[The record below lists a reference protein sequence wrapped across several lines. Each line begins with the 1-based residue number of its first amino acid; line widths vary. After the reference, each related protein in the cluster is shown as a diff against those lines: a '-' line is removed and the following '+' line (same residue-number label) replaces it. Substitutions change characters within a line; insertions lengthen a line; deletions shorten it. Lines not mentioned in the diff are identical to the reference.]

1 MDFIGPYTADKK
13 GYTNIMI
20 VMDAMTKYG
29 IAIPTKN
36 QDKTTTADALFYDV
50 FMVYGF
56 PAEILSDKGAN
67 FMSDV
72 ITPNSQNQHLAL

>member
-1 MDFIGPYTADKK
+1 MQRWRRISVDFIGPYTADKK
-13 GYTNIMI
+13 GYTSIMI

-29 IAIPTKN
+29 IATTKN

-56 PAEILSDKGAN
+56 PADILSDKGAN

-72 ITPNSQNQHLAL
+72 ITH